1 MTKSLDSVKQQL
13 LTQIKHAI
21 DHVKEH
27 PNLIGFSIY
36 IDRVAQFS
44 TQPDNVADNLQN
56 CLHKAIFDY
65 DGCDPIERQLFL
77 LNKDLDEKRA
87 DWEQKQDENDDYDT
101 LSVFDYFD
109 REDKVLNPIREQIV
123 RTQRVY
129 ESGKYDHKHS
139 NQKRLDLENEF
150 IEAIISYLKT
160 QHLHYEFWS
169 AHGRKW
175 LYIIVQNNDFY
186 DFLKTTSQI
195 KVKTFIG
202 IERIWR
208 VLPEEKGYAGEYLF
222 DQGFNLTKLL
232 DNQKLKMEYIN
243 PTVLKIIDLL
253 KDWRKKQLLT
263 ANNAYIFNYGYALGK
278 DFESA
283 EWVKNKEL
291 YFN

>member
-1 MTKSLDSVKQQL
+1 MPKSLDSVKQQL

-21 DHVKEH
+21 DQVKEH
-27 PNLIGFSIY
+27 PDLIGFSIY

-65 DGCDPIERQLFL
+65 DDYDPIERQLFL
-77 LNKDLDEKRA
+77 LNKDLDKKRA
-87 DWEQKQDENDDYDT
+87 DWEQEQNKNDDYDNI
-101 LSVFDYFD
+101 SVFDYLD

-129 ESGKYDHKHS
+129 DSGKYDHKHS
-139 NQKRLDLENEF
+139 NKKRLYLENEF
-150 IEAIISYLKT
+150 IETIISYLKT

-175 LYIIVQNNDFY
+175 LYIIVQHNDFY
-186 DFLKTTSQI
+186 KFLKTTSQI
-195 KVKTFIG
+195 KLEAFIG

-208 VLPEEKGYAGEYLF
+208 VLPEEKGYVGEYLF

-232 DNQKLKMEYIN
+232 DNQKLKMGYIN
-243 PTVLKIIDLL
+243 PTVLKTIDLL
-253 KDWRKKQLLT
+253 KDWHKKQLLT

-283 EWVKNKEL
+283 EWVENESGE
-291 YFN
+291 